1 LKGEKEKSKTAVEKW
16 GEIQRDFSFKVG
28 LWNQLILGEAG
39 SYLSIQKSY
48 QHKLKR

>member
-39 SYLSIQKSY
+39 VIS
-48 QHKLKR
+48 QHPEILPTQT